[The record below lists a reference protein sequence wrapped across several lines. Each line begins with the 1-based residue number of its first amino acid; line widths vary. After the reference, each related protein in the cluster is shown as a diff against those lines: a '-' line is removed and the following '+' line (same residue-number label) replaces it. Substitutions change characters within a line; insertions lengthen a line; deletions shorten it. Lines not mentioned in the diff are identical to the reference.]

1 MEFVQCYWKYLSFQY
16 KYTFPTALFVK
27 FGLNPGP
34 KLYPTLALYWLNWWS
49 QNDNKVRY
57 YQSCFGF
64 LKRYY
69 HLGQYWNQPVV
80 HTFVQPWPKVDS
92 IFHITIGHDEF
103 DVVEEFFDEDV
114 QIGLVFFW
122 NLPIILTSQQTS
134 NFFEWDNNVAG
145 VSKFSANRIVDW
157 FLKTFQHF
165 RLTPF

>member
-1 MEFVQCYWKYLSFQY
+1 MKNDVSSSKMGLFGWKIQILIIFEVFGWYDI
-16 KYTFPTALFVK
+16 PTALFVK

-69 HLGQYWNQPVV
+69 YLGQYWNQPVV

-92 IFHITIGHDEF
+92 IFDITIGLDEF
-103 DVVEEFFDEDV
+103 DVVEEFFEEDV
-114 QIGLVFFW
+114 QIGLIHFL
-122 NLPIILTSQQTS
+122 NHSYL
-134 NFFEWDNNVAG
+134 
-145 VSKFSANRIVDW
+145 SANFQ
-157 FLKTFQHF
+157 FLWM
-165 RLTPF
+165 R